1 MELSCKSEYIL
12 LALLELASH
21 YHTQEPLQLRQIAQR
36 QSIPN
41 RYLEQLLVN
50 LKRSGLVVSHRGAKG
65 GYFLAKEPASITL
78 LEVMYCIEGIDQDA
92 NQNGCGT
99 GERQVIQKL
108 WREVSQGAQ
117 KVLAGYT
124 LQDLVEQSQM
134 IQQSSNLMYYI

>member
-36 QSIPN
+36 QNIPN

-50 LKRSGLVVSHRGAKG
+50 LKRSGLVISHRGAKG
-65 GYFLAKEPASITL
+65 GYFLAKEPTAITL
-78 LEVMYCIEGIDQDA
+78 LEVMNCIEGFDQENPKAD
-92 NQNGCGT
+92 GTT

-108 WREVSQGAQ
+108 WREVSAGAQ

-124 LQDLVEQSQM
+124 LQDLVEQCQIM
-134 IQQSSNLMYYI
+134 QQSSNLMYYI